1 MARIIG
7 DKALNARLSRLA
19 QGADITPALLKGAER
34 TREAYVE
41 AVQRVSPGRPDIRY
55 SPRRNVTVSNPGE
68 APNADTGTLVN
79 STGVVSEGRNRAET
93 FASAAYADALEL
105 GTHKMA
111 PRPAMKPAFD
121 ETRERVLQDVADALR
136 KDIGRG

>member
-7 DKALNARLSRLA
+7 EKALNARLTRMA
-19 QGADITPALLKGAER
+19 RGADVTPALLRGAER
-34 TREAYVE
+34 TRTAYVE
-41 AVQRVSPGRPDIRY
+41 AVQTPSPGRPDIRY
-55 SPRRNVTVSNPGE
+55 SPRRAVTVSNPGE

-79 STGVVSEGRNRAET
+79 STGVVSERRNKAET
-93 FASAAYADALEL
+93 FASASYADALEF

-121 ETRERVLQDVADALR
+121 ETKDQVVQDIANALR
-136 KDIGRG
+136 SHNRG

>member
-7 DKALNARLSRLA
+7 DKALNARLTRMA
-19 QGADITPALLKGAER
+19 RGADVTPALLKGAER
-34 TREAYVE
+34 TRTAYIE
-41 AVQRVSPGRPDIRY
+41 AVQAISPGRQDVRY
-55 SPRRNVTVSNPGE
+55 SPRRAVTVSNPGE

-79 STGVVSEGRNRAET
+79 STGVSSERRNQAET
-93 FASAAYADALEL
+93 FASTAYADALEF

-121 ETRERVLQDVADALR
+121 ETKEQVVQDIANALR
-136 KDIGRG
+136 RQTRG